1 MTNRRKER
9 AKIADPTYPVIVPW
23 YQFVCDT
30 MDMPTPVSLY
40 REDEKPG
47 MKMSVFMKGKS
58 NNSEASQFPFKQRNQ
73 FGFSPPQREQ
83 GTNTVYVALGFI
95 VFMFLIVSLTHK
107 YFLSSLQIT
116 WKAS

>member
-1 MTNRRKER
+1 MGNPRKER
-9 AKIADPTYPVIVPW
+9 AKIADPTYPVIVP
-23 YQFVCDT
+23 YYPLLCDR
-30 MDMPTPVSLY
+30 MDMSTPVSLY

-73 FGFSPPQREQ
+73 FGFSPPPREQ
-83 GTNTVYVALGFI
+83 GTNTVYVAPCFI

-107 YFLSSLQIT
+107 
-116 WKAS
+116 